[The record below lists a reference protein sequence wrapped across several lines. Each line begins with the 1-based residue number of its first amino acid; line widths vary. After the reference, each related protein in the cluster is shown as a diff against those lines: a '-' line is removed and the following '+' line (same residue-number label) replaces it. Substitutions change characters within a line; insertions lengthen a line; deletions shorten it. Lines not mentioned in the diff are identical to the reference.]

1 MITEATLAKVKY
13 PPEQLPDSAVTTIAI
28 TSESSPTLLDLRQL
42 PPWVIRLSEI
52 VADQDDDVLLRFRV
66 DTMVWDSLA
75 GSMFNLL
82 ANNFSLFAKN
92 RIYYNLYNSSGVTV
106 KTDYKTFQSLCVIKP
121 TVAYKLRY
129 GIPLTGDDVRLNREL
144 GISDSVDK
152 GVLPLPL
159 KHQIEREYQV
169 IQEETHGFQVTVP
182 TAGVD
187 VETLHPLNGQF
198 LVLTK
203 LTADPGVAAADN
215 IRIAIDR
222 DYEVDFLDF
231 PTWGLG
237 ATAAVTLGKEI
248 SAFIPAVHELRIKLK
263 ATVSRT
269 INIRYTI
276 LKCAMTNLF
285 RARWGLAT
293 KEELPGDVYDK
304 VMAGVL

>member
-52 VADQDDDVLLRFRV
+52 AADQDDDVLLRFRV

>member
-13 PPEQLPDSAVTTIAI
+13 PPEQLPDSAVTTIAV
-28 TSESSPTLLDLRQL
+28 TSEASPTLLDLRQL
-42 PPWVIRLSEI
+42 PPWVTRLSETA
-52 VADQDDDVLLRFRV
+52 ADQDDDVFLRFRV
-66 DTMVWDSLA
+66 DTTVWDSLT

-92 RIYYNLYNSSGVTV
+92 RIYLNLYNSSGVAV
-106 KTDYKTFQSLCVIKP
+106 KTDFKTFQSLWVNKP
-121 TVAYKLRY
+121 TVAHKLRY

-144 GISDSVDK
+144 GISDSVEK

-159 KHQIEREYQV
+159 RHQIEREYQV

-269 INIRYTI
+269 INVRYTI

-285 RARWGLAT
+285 RAKWGLAT

>member
-52 VADQDDDVLLRFRV
+52 TADQDDDVLLRFRV

-92 RIYYNLYNSSGVTV
+92 RIYYNLYNSSGVAV
-106 KTDYKTFQSLCVIKP
+106 KTDYKTFQSLWVIKP
-121 TVAYKLRY
+121 TVAHKLRY

-144 GISDSVDK
+144 GISDSVEK

-198 LVLTK
+198 LVLTN

-222 DYEVDFLDF
+222 DYDVDFVDF

-269 INIRYTI
+269 INIRYTV
-276 LKCAMTNLF
+276 LKCAMTNIF